1 MFLYI
6 LFFLFLILSLTCG
19 FVCWSPGPTE
29 SNLSGRVL
37 VVLSCNF
44 FTLHYFNSFLNLFCS
59 LSRTLKVYLCSYVYL
74 YMCIVNKCRIIFYY

>member
-1 MFLYI
+1 VRREPVRWGGEGCFSI
-6 LFFLFLILSLTCG
+6 FFSSFFLILSLTCG

-44 FTLHYFNSFLNLFCS
+44 FTLHYFNFFTLNKNIIC
-59 LSRTLKVYLCSYVYL
+59 KNN
-74 YMCIVNKCRIIFYY
+74 CILL